1 MVMDPHLLRT
11 FVTVVRRGS
20 FSAAARELGYT
31 QSAVSQHIASLEA
44 DLGTVLLFRRPVA
57 PSEAGARL
65 LEHAGPLLIRLDAA
79 RADITRMAATPNAAV
94 AVGASPLAVKPRLPA
109 ALAELRRQHPRTE
122 LTLRVLS
129 RQAVLDEVSTGAL
142 TLGLVDGIAAP
153 SDPLRL
159 PEVAPLT
166 GVVRAAGDD
175 ELVAAVPADHP
186 LAGRT
191 SVRLPDLAD
200 ARWIDAPEAGLPLAQ
215 LRANAEFGGFRPAL
229 AYDGTDVA
237 TLAALVAGGHGL
249 AVLPRPV
256 AEAAPGVIGVP
267 IAEPRLVHCVEV
279 VHAGGLDGPAAGLF
293 KALT

>member
-1 MVMDPHLLRT
+1 MDPHLLRT

-57 PSEAGARL
+57 PSEAGTRL

-79 RADITRMAATPNAAV
+79 RADVMRVAATPNAAITI
-94 AVGASPLAVKPRLPA
+94 GASPLAVKPRLST
-109 ALAELRRQHPRTE
+109 ALADLRRRFPRTHV
-122 LTLRVLS
+122 TVRVLG

-142 TLGLVDGIAAP
+142 ALGLVDGMAAP

-159 PEVAPLT
+159 PEAAPLT

-175 ELVAAVPADHP
+175 ELVAALPLDHP
-186 LAGRT
+186 LARRT
-191 SVRLPDLAD
+191 ALRLPDLAD

-237 TLAALVAGGHGL
+237 ALGALVAGGHGL
-249 AVLPRPV
+249 AVLPRPA
-256 AEAAPGVIGVP
+256 AEAAPGVTAVP
-267 IAEPRLVHCVEV
+267 IAEPRLAHCVEA
-279 VHAGGLDGPAAGLF
+279 VHAGALDGPVAGLV